1 MKIIFEKDVL
11 LGAIIPAMSAVSNKH
26 DNPATEGIRIMTL
39 DERHCRISAFDT
51 EKGFEAEIE
60 ADVREPGCYIINAA
74 ALLARIRVMPSDVTI
89 EVNDQLHVSI
99 SSGSAHQKNIE
110 FDLFAL
116 DGKLFPTLPELRG
129 DRAFRIPQSLLRE
142 MFSETMFA
150 IAENNQKRE
159 LNGAYVVITDK
170 SIKMVALDG
179 FRFALRQKECD
190 IESLCTPGTA
200 PDLKIIIPKK
210 SIIEIMRFISDT
222 DEPVLVTMGVRHLIF
237 DIDGV
242 KFFCRQIDGTYLDY
256 ERFIPKN
263 TTLHVDINAQ
273 ALKESLERA
282 LLVTEDKEAG
292 KLKSHVKLIFDG
304 NLLTITTTSNNHRFH
319 ETIPMTSEGN
329 YLEIGFNC
337 RLILDCFR
345 AIPEENVKLHLT
357 SALSCMVIEPAEPE
371 DRSFLY
377 FVFPIKMR
385 EDLQ

>member
-1 MKIIFEKDVL
+1 MKIVFEKDVL

-26 DNPATEGIRIMTL
+26 DNPATEGIRLMTT
-39 DERHCRISAFDT
+39 DEHHCRISAFDT

-60 ADVREPGCYIINAA
+60 ADVREPGCYIINANK
-74 ALLARIRVMPSDVTI
+74 LLSIVRVMPDDVTI
-89 EVNDQLHVSI
+89 QVDEQLHVVI
-99 SSGSAHQKNIE
+99 SSSRSRFE
-110 FDLFAL
+110 LFAL
-116 DGKLFPTLPELRG
+116 EGKLFPTLPELRG
-129 DRAFRIPQSLLRE
+129 ERAFRIKQNLLRE

-159 LNGAYVVITDK
+159 LNGAFVTITDK
-170 SIKMVALDG
+170 NIKMVALDG
-179 FRFALRQKECD
+179 FRFAMRETQCE
-190 IESLCTPGTA
+190 IESLCMEGVSPE
-200 PDLKIIIPKK
+200 LQIIIPKK
-210 SIIEIMRFISDT
+210 SIVEIMRFISDT
-222 DEPVLVTMGVRHLIF
+222 EEPVLVTMGVRHLIF

-263 TTLHVDINAQ
+263 TTLHVDVSARE
-273 ALKESLERA
+273 LKDSLERA

-304 NLLTITTTSNNHRFH
+304 NILKITSTSNNNRIY
-319 ETIPMTSEGN
+319 EEIPITSEGD

-357 SALSCMVIEPAEPE
+357 SALSCMVIEPE
-371 DRSFLY
+371 DPADHSFLY
-377 FVFPIKMR
+377 FVFPIRMR